1 MNRNGN
7 IILSSLSEAE
17 TFTKTISSIPAGY
30 IEVSLSTRGKV
41 GAPPVVHVRN
51 FKVSEII
58 TLSMSDA
65 RELPVRL
72 IGILNNMIIEDT
84 DVSKWNEKEV
94 EELMLYI
101 FMTFYKDTLEEVP
114 FSYDEKDIEYLRNV
128 EGGEEMI
135 KDLEEGKWVPK
146 VSINIPSQVETYDID
161 DDFDPRITI
170 TNRKTGFH
178 VTFDYIKYGDQVTIR
193 QWMDSFFR
201 KEEAEFDKI
210 KKSLEYNRGI
220 MNQMSSNPESID
232 RLIPIDRDEEN
243 RYRDYL
249 MRRAQVITDVSQI
262 ISIVDFNGEDVS
274 NLSVGQKY
282 ERLANEACLDYGLM
296 SSLNRRM
303 EKMRYGI
310 KTEVSVKD
318 PITSEVVTRPI
329 SFRIPSLLQAM
340 QLSGND
346 NYDNGDYDND

>member
-1 MNRNGN
+1 MGFF
-7 IILSSLSEAE
+7 E
-17 TFTKTISSIPAGY
+17 
-30 IEVSLSTRGKV
+30 KV
-41 GAPPVVHVRN
+41 KG
-51 FKVSEII
+51 
-58 TLSMSDA
+58 
-65 RELPVRL
+65 
-72 IGILNNMIIEDT
+72 
-84 DVSKWNEKEV
+84 
-94 EELMLYI
+94 
-101 FMTFYKDTLEEVP
+101 
-114 FSYDEKDIEYLRNV
+114 
-128 EGGEEMI
+128 
-135 KDLEEGKWVPK
+135 
-146 VSINIPSQVETYDID
+146 
-161 DDFDPRITI
+161 
-170 TNRKTGFH
+170 
-178 VTFDYIKYGDQVTIR
+178 
-193 QWMDSFFR
+193 FFR